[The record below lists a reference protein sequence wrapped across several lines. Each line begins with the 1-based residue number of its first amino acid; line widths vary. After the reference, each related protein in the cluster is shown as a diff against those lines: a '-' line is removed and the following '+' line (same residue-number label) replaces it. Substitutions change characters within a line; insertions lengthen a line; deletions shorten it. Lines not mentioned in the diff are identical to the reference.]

1 MILRRWEDLP
11 ESMLTPEVRKYYD
24 ILCGKKPVLVC
35 KRIFDILAALIL
47 TILLS
52 PVFLIVAIAVKLDS
66 NGPVIYSQIRV
77 TRYHRYFLIYKF
89 RSMVVNKG
97 EELQLTVSGNERI
110 TRVGKVIRKYRLDEI
125 PQLINVLKGD
135 MSFVGTRP
143 EVPRYVD
150 HYTPEMMATLLLRA
164 GVTGNASIEYKEEE
178 FELADAS
185 DPVRHY
191 IDVILPEKMKYNLK
205 DIEEIGFLHDLKI
218 MFRTVSSVFR

>member
-11 ESMLTPEVRKYYD
+11 ESMQTPEVRKYYD

-135 MSFVGTRP
+135 MRFVGTRP